1 MASIVDRIRAI
12 FGGSKDDD
20 GDREH
25 DRKVAE
31 EEAIEAVQRDRQ
43 RNDLDAVDRLTNT
56 PGSGDGGSPF
66 R

>member
-1 MASIVDRIRAI
+1 MASIVDRIRAM

-20 GDREH
+20 GESDRA
-25 DRKVAE
+25 VAE

-43 RNDLDAVDRLTNT
+43 RADLDAVDRLTNT

>member
-1 MASIVDRIRAI
+1 MASIIDRIRSI

-20 GDREH
+20 GESDRA
-25 DRKVAE
+25 VAE
-31 EEAIEAVQRDRQ
+31 EEAVEAVQHDIQ
-43 RNDLDAVDRLTNT
+43 RSGLDAVNRLADT